1 MFLVRP
7 APLNN
12 EHLLSFLL
20 RLSIANGFKN
30 TIQLLRC
37 IGIQLTNNRLPPRK
51 VALGYFPTKLLQKEI
66 NLKAKQLSSTLFHQ
80 ADNSCYRFNQ
90 FTIPTSSINFSK
102 PTFCPQCF
110 CEDLNHP
117 VHHLL
122 LPVTH
127 CQKHHCALIDFN
139 PCNRKRLTWSTANLQ
154 QIMEEVSP
162 TVIKETVPTVTSNI
176 NQLLSTPSERLLVGK
191 QQFDLKNYLVLLH
204 FFAHYHQRSI
214 TSPTKRAQQLS
225 NKQRVHLYNIANEY
239 LNNWPTGFYGLLNRF
254 LLKPMAQR
262 GETGIRHYFR
272 DLYDEIYSGS
282 LKGIFAYQFLMSA
295 FEDYLEN
302 EFSESA
308 FTNSLTRIE
317 APLHNSATCICEKS
331 AAQLLNV
338 PVSHLK
344 LFVNAGLLTL
354 QDNGTFLKKDIV
366 EFIVKAKDFITLT
379 ETTELL
385 EIGKSQVVQLVDSGL
400 LKYVIHPNDELRDWL
415 FDKKELQ
422 AFTSKIKDC
431 ITTPHKLPTSFKSS
445 TFKALTFNGDCI
457 STVIENIVINKTAVI
472 YTENPNNPFSLQ
484 QFHPCFDNTVQPDE
498 YVSPKQASEAI
509 GVNINA
515 IYDFAKRG
523 FLTIEKQ
530 QVSRTARPVQ
540 LIPQYSIDSFKSN
553 YVLSKHINSIDK
565 PNYQIIS
572 GPNIDNGIVNL
583 YMKTSRIKSP
593 HLNR

>member
-1 MFLVRP
+1 MMFLVRP
-7 APLNN
+7 TPLNN
-12 EHLLSFLL
+12 EHLLSFIL

-37 IGIQLTNNRLPPRK
+37 IDIPLTNNRLPPKK
-51 VALGYFPTKLLQKEI
+51 VALGDFPTELLQKAI
-66 NLKAKQLSSTLFHQ
+66 NLKAKPLSSTLFHQ
-80 ADNSCYRFNQ
+80 AEHNWYRFKQ
-90 FTIPTSSINFSK
+90 LTIPAASINFSK

-110 CEDLNHP
+110 CEELKHP
-117 VHHLL
+117 VQHLL
-122 LPVTH
+122 LPMTH
-127 CQKHHCALIDFN
+127 CSKHHCALIDFN
-139 PCNRKRLTWSTANLQ
+139 PSNGKRLTWSTADLLT
-154 QIMEEVSP
+154 IMDKATS
-162 TVIKETVPTVTSNI
+162 TVIKEVLPTVTSNI
-176 NQLLSTPSERLLVGK
+176 SKLGLTSAERLLVGK
-191 QQFDLKNYLVLLH
+191 QQFNLKNYLVLLH
-204 FFAHYHQRSI
+204 FFFHYHQRSI

-331 AAQLLNV
+331 AAQLLNI

-344 LFVNAGLLTL
+344 LFVNAGLVTL

-472 YTENPNNPFSLQ
+472 YTENPNNPLSLQ
-484 QFHPCFDNTVQPDE
+484 QFHPCFDVSLQPNK
-498 YVSPKQASEAI
+498 YVSPKQASKI
-509 GVNINA
+509 LGVNINA

-523 FLTIEKQ
+523 FLIIEKQ
-530 QVSRTARPVQ
+530 QVGRTARPVK
-540 LIPQYSIDSFKSN
+540 LIPKYSIDSFKNN
-553 YVLSKHINSIDK
+553 YVLNKHFKSEDK
-565 PNYQIIS
+565 HKFELIS
-572 GPNIDNGIVNL
+572 GPAINGGLVNL
-583 YMKTSRIKSP
+583 YVRSTS
-593 HLNR
+593 